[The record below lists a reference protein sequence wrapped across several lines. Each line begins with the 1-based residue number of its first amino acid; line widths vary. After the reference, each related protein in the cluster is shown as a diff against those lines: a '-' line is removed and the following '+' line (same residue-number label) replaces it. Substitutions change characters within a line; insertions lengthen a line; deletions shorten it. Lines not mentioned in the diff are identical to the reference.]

1 MHVGHH
7 IACCSY
13 IIVLFSL
20 IILRIDQLPDACM
33 YHEERSCWS
42 KDAIEKRNKNQ
53 VDGMETEKKGNK
65 MSMQQLAASSSCLPD
80 LICMQI
86 VELHACMLDN
96 LISRSR
102 AFRWW
107 SLALVAK
114 LATTTRKQGLKN
126 DDRRPGRGCCWFA
139 LYISLLLWS

>member
-1 MHVGHH
+1 
-7 IACCSY
+7 
-13 IIVLFSL
+13 
-20 IILRIDQLPDACM
+20 M

-86 VELHACMLDN
+86 VELHAATPS
-96 LISRSR
+96 SRVSR
-102 AFRWW
+102 
-107 SLALVAK
+107 
-114 LATTTRKQGLKN
+114 
-126 DDRRPGRGCCWFA
+126 
-139 LYISLLLWS
+139 